1 MSMRATNKHNPW
13 IAPEGYFESFPERL
27 MTRIRE
33 EEAEGKRAAQASK
46 TVPLWKRWAVAA
58 AAVGVVA
65 VASVGL
71 LQTEPVIAESDAE
84 TLYEEEML
92 EYVTLHNVDIEYY
105 LTQY

>member
-1 MSMRATNKHNPW
+1 MKAINKHNPW
-13 IAPEGYFESFPERL
+13 TVPEGYFESFPERL

-33 EEAEGKRAAQASK
+33 EAEDRRAAEAPK
-46 TVPLWKRWAVAA
+46 TMPLWKRWAVAA
-58 AAVGVVA
+58 TAVGVVA
-65 VASVGL
+65 VASFGL
-71 LQTEPVIAESDAE
+71 LQTEPAIAESDAE

>member
-1 MSMRATNKHNPW
+1 MSMRANNKHNPW
-13 IAPEGYFESFPERL
+13 TVPEGYFESFPERL

-33 EEAEGKRAAQASK
+33 EAEDRRAAEAPK
-46 TVPLWKRWAVAA
+46 TMPLWKRWAVAA
-58 AAVGVVA
+58 TAVGVVA
-65 VASVGL
+65 VASFGL
-71 LQTEPVIAESDAE
+71 LQTEPAIAESDAE